1 MAIGIGEYGVNAM
14 HCGINRRGFRISSYI
29 YVGTL
34 GEGQERRAKKMPSI
48 PFLFCF

>member
-1 MAIGIGEYGVNAM
+1 MAIGIGEYGLMQCIVELIGGDLGS
-14 HCGINRRGFRISSYI
+14 HHI